1 MFLFLIHWNVL
12 IWKKA
17 LVFDPAIWSC
27 QSGFWYKC
35 ISRLAGGGWQTISG
49 NLEASSKGASRAEQS
64 STPNIQITNLGRTQP
79 QSATLA
85 TLRNH
90 IIRQT
95 KSIFKLLQG
104 NCRCCKKLQ
113 GCHRGDEE
121 GRSLEGETR
130 ATLAFVEELL
140 HPPLLQMI
148 ALSHQTTLINVWCS
162 NFQPPSPL
170 TLQQSWVNLVN
181 WCHTENPSWLIF
193 L

>member
-1 MFLFLIHWNVL
+1 MKLSKWFLIQMHLPPRWWWMTN
-12 IWKKA
+12 
-17 LVFDPAIWSC
+17 D
-27 QSGFWYKC
+27 Q
-35 ISRLAGGGWQTISG
+35 WQPRS
-49 NLEASSKGASRAEQS
+49 LEQGSEQS

-95 KSIFKLLQG
+95 KSIFKVLQG

-113 GCHRGDEE
+113 GCHQGDEE

-148 ALSHQTTLINVWCS
+148 ALSHQTTLINV
-162 NFQPPSPL
+162 
-170 TLQQSWVNLVN
+170 
-181 WCHTENPSWLIF
+181 
-193 L
+193 